1 MHQWCGYRSEI
12 NTVKSSTFGPEF
24 VALRVTTELIE
35 GLRYK
40 LRMFGVPIDSATSV
54 YCDNQS
60 VIKTAAVPASTLSK
74 KHNSGCYHKVIE
86 SVVSGWISIAW
97 IKSQD
102 NLADLFTKVL
112 PRVTRNDLID
122 KMMTKWA
129 RK

>member
-1 MHQWCGYRSEI
+1 MKDC
-12 NTVKSSTFGPEF
+12 
-24 VALRVTTELIE
+24 A
-35 GLRYK
+35 
-40 LRMFGVPIDSATSV
+40 IDGATSV
-54 YCDNQS
+54 YCNNQS
-60 VIKTAAVPASTLSK
+60 VIKTAAVPASALSK

-112 PRVTRNDLID
+112 PRVTWDDLID
-122 KMMTKWA
+122 KMMNKWA